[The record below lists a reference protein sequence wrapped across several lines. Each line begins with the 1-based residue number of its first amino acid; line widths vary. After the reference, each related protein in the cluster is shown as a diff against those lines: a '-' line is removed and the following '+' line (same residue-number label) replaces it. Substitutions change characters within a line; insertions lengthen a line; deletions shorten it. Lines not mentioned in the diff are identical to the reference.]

1 MRITSVSFLLLF
13 AGIVCAQDDA
23 EPKPSVL
30 ILTAGGAIGSRTD
43 APLIDGTEL
52 VQAVPLDSPTFESRR
67 LLGLDG

>member
-1 MRITSVSFLLLF
+1 LFLLLF
-13 AGIVCAQDDA
+13 AGNVCARDDA

-30 ILTAGGAIGSRTD
+30 ILTAGGAIAIASRTD

-52 VQAVPLDSPTFESRR
+52 IQAVPVDSPSFESRR